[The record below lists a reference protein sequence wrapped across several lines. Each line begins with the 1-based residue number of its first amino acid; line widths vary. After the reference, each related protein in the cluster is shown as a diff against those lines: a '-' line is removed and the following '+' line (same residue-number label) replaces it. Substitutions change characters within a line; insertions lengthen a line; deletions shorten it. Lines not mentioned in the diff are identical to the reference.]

1 MNLHRTLRYL
11 LLALLATAV
20 WTGCDSTRK
29 LGKNTK
35 VRSADELIR
44 QLTQNQLNAEWLDAR
59 ARIAYADE
67 DMSVRGSAIIRWQ
80 RDSLLWMSVRKL
92 GFEVARVQITPDS
105 VYVIDRINNEYGK
118 YGLDYIQS
126 AYNLPANFHMLQ
138 TIILGDA
145 WFPSSAQP
153 ELEATP
159 EAYYLTDRSPTL
171 ELKYQ
176 IHSATFRLLQM
187 AVNEPISNRSVNLE
201 LGEYQEVNQQ
211 LFSYLRNLTI
221 NSPESG
227 AITMN
232 VQFSDVTLNVPKP
245 TRFDIPE
252 RYTRME

>member
-11 LLALLATAV
+11 FVLLLAVIVASA
-20 WTGCDSTRK
+20 CDHTRQ
-29 LGKNTK
+29 LGKGTK
-35 VRSADELIR
+35 VRSADQLLR
-44 QLTQNQLNAEWLDAR
+44 QLAQNQVNAKWLDAR

-67 DMSVRGSAIIRWQ
+67 DMSVRGSALIRWQ

-105 VYVIDRINNEYGK
+105 VYVIDRLNNEYGQ
-118 YGLDYIQS
+118 YGLDYIQAS
-126 AYNLPANFHMLQ
+126 YNLPANFQMLQ

-145 WFPSSAQP
+145 WFPPAARP
-153 ELEATP
+153 EMEATP
-159 EAYYLTDRSPTL
+159 EAYLLTQRSPTM
-171 ELKYQ
+171 ELKYR
-176 IHSATFRLLQM
+176 IHSATFQLQQM
-187 AVNEPISNRSVNLE
+187 AVNEPVTNRSVHLE
-201 LGEYQEVNQQ
+201 LGEYQQVNQQ
-211 LFSYLRNLTI
+211 VFSYLRNLTI

>member
-1 MNLHRTLRYL
+1 MNMHRTLRYIL
-11 LLALLATAV
+11 VAFLAMVL
-20 WTGCDSTRK
+20 WTGCDNTRQ
-29 LGKNTK
+29 LGKKNK
-35 VRSADELIR
+35 VRSADQLMR
-44 QLTQNQLNAEWLDAR
+44 QLAQNQVNARWLDAR

-67 DMSVRGSAIIRWQ
+67 EMSVRGSALIRWQ

-92 GFEVARVQITPDS
+92 GFEVARVQVTPDS

-126 AYNLPANFHMLQ
+126 TYQLPANFGMLQ

-145 WFPSSAQP
+145 WFPPSARP

-159 EAYYLTDRSPTL
+159 DAYVLTDHSPTM
-171 ELKYQ
+171 ELTYR
-176 IHSATFRLLQM
+176 IHSATFRLQQM
-187 AVNEPISNRSVNLE
+187 AVSEPSTDRSVNLE
-201 LGEYQEVNQQ
+201 LSEYQEVNQQ

-221 NSPESG
+221 SSPESG
-227 AITMN
+227 AVTMD

-252 RYTRME
+252 RYTRKD

>member
-1 MNLHRTLRYL
+1 MNIHRALQYL
-11 LLALLATAV
+11 LVILFAMIV
-20 WTGCDSTRK
+20 WTGCDNTRK
-29 LGKNTK
+29 LGRKTS
-35 VRSADELIR
+35 VRSADQLMR
-44 QLTQNQLNAEWLDAR
+44 QLAQNQVNAQWLDAR
-59 ARIAYADE
+59 ARIAYADDE
-67 DMSVRGSAIIRWQ
+67 MSVRGSALIRWQ

-92 GFEVARVQITPDS
+92 GFEVARVKITPDS
-105 VYVIDRINNEYGK
+105 VYVIDRINNEYGQ

-126 AYNLPANFHMLQ
+126 AYNLPANFGMLQ

-145 WFPSSAQP
+145 WFPPNARP

-159 EAYYLTDRSPTL
+159 EAYVLTDRSL
-171 ELKYQ
+171 AMELKYL
-176 IHSATFRLLQM
+176 IHSATFRLQQM
-187 AVNEPISNRSVNLE
+187 LVNEPLSNRSVNLE

-227 AITMN
+227 AVTMS